1 MRQITLVLT
10 AALAIF
16 TAASGWSAEAPTSKA
31 GQARESARQQLAE
44 SMLADIH
51 QATWISEGSGPGIV
65 YIFFDPNCPY
75 CHRLYL
81 NTRDWIKQGK
91 ARLRWIPVGVLTA
104 TSPGKA
110 AALLGADDPLQA
122 FYANEDHYS
131 RGGGID
137 EDIPTDSVDAK
148 LKANEALLAR
158 TRAGAVPLMLFRLKD
173 GAPFLIEGSPPKDK
187 LPIILR
193 NLAGAGPG

>member
-1 MRQITLVLT
+1 MRQITIALT
-10 AALAIF
+10 AALAMF
-16 TAASGWSAEAPTSKA
+16 AAGSGWTANTPADKPAQSRAAV
-31 GQARESARQQLAE
+31 QQHLAE
-44 SMLADIH
+44 SLLRDIH
-51 QATWISEGSGPGIV
+51 QATWISEGSGPGVI

-81 NTRDWIKQGK
+81 NTRDWIKAGK
-91 ARLRWIPVGVLTA
+91 VRLRWIPVGVLTT

-110 AALLGADDPLQA
+110 AALLGADDPVQA
-122 FYANEDHYS
+122 FYDNEDHYS

-137 EDIPTDSVDAK
+137 EDIPTPAIAAE

-158 TRAGAVPLMLFRLKD
+158 TRAGAVPLMLFRLK
-173 GAPFLIEGSPPKDK
+173 GSAPFLIQGAPPKEK

-193 NLAGAGPG
+193 NLENSGAG